1 MNQHKQFAQKTNKLV
16 LLLEKLTA
24 VVSSEALFLEKLT
37 AVVGSEVIYQ
47 DITIYEDDVELEI
60 LNFQIKQ
67 HLSRQGV
74 QASDIKLATD
84 FVNQYINE

>member
-1 MNQHKQFAQKTNKLV
+1 MNQHKQFTQKTNKLAH
-16 LLLEKLTA
+16 LLEKLTA
-24 VVSSEALFLEKLT
+24 VVNSEAL
-37 AVVGSEVIYQ
+37 YQ
-47 DITIYEDDVELEI
+47 DISIYEDDVELEI

-84 FVNQYINE
+84 FVNQYINEK

>member
-1 MNQHKQFAQKTNKLV
+1 MDQHKQFAQKTNKLA

-24 VVSSEALFLEKLT
+24 VVNSEAL
-37 AVVGSEVIYQ
+37 YQ

-67 HLSRQGV
+67 HLIRQGV
-74 QASDIKLATD
+74 KASDIKLATD
-84 FVNQYINE
+84 FVTQYINDK